1 MVGGMGGKNDN
12 FGPFFWVVLG
22 DWVGLGGAVEALVLR
37 SALVGIIS
45 VSLIYHI
52 V

>member
-1 MVGGMGGKNDN
+1 MVGGMGEKMTIL
-12 FGPFFWVVLG
+12 GPFLG
-22 DWVGLGGAVEALVLR
+22 WGGGAVEALVLR
-37 SALVGIIS
+37 SALVGMIS